1 MKKRLLSHAS
11 MKAIAFLTLHYIT
24 QILKRGNLK
33 MLRIQKTWCTCL
45 TSVALWVIGGTAIAQ
60 ETPPIPDQPNNITN
74 PANSLD
80 GTIPANGLTNP
91 TNANFLGSGVQL
103 NNNGFSGFPNCSKP
117 VCGYIQFKT
126 SPSGSSSEISAG
138 VILQMGNSSDDI
150 RAEAEKARVEIERI
164 KGDREFSL
172 QLIEKVAT
180 AIEAKNCTRARVFAQ
195 SLAPIAG
202 YKNHWDY
209 LKDIDA
215 QICMR

>member
-1 MKKRLLSHAS
+1 MNKTLLV
-11 MKAIAFLTLHYIT
+11 
-24 QILKRGNLK
+24 
-33 MLRIQKTWCTCL
+33 WL
-45 TSVALWVIGGTAIAQ
+45 TSAALWAMGGVAIAQ
-60 ETPPIPDQPNNITN
+60 ETTLIPDQTNNISN
-74 PANSLD
+74 PTTTSLD
-80 GTIPANGLTNP
+80 GTVPANALTNP

-138 VILQMGNSSDDI
+138 VILQMGNSSDDV

-164 KGDREFSL
+164 KGDRDFSL
-172 QLIEKVAT
+172 QLMEKVAT

-195 SLAPIAG
+195 SLALIAG